1 MKLDKMIG
9 DRFKERPSDCAIAEP
24 CADGARRIYE
34 ERGKWYLFPVSTI
47 EKNYGKD

>member
-9 DRFKERPSDCAIAEP
+9 DRFKERPPIVRLRAMRC
-24 CADGARRIYE
+24 GARRIYE
-34 ERGKWYLFPVSTI
+34 ERGKRYLFPVSAI